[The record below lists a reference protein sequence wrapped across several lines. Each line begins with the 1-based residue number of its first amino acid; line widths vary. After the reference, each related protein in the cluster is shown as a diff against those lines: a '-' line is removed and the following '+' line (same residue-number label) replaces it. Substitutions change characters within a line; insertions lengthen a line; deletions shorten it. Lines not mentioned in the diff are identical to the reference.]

1 MVLTATKRMLGRLIA
16 SQIEAGRMPEAFEY
30 VERSKSRALVDM
42 LASKKDFSVHAADQA
57 KVRELLARVD
67 QSEIEA
73 RSSAYVPSP
82 PADANPSGAST
93 TRSDPR
99 ASALRDIAQEAPEL
113 ASLVSVSST
122 PLVEIQQR
130 IAEDEALVEY
140 YYDDKSLFAFV
151 LTRQELQT
159 ARLDANGLEGEVR
172 LLRIGIEQPD
182 SEVYLRPAQRLYAR
196 LMQPIEPLLGGRTK
210 LIVVAHGVLHYLP
223 FAALHDGSG
232 FLVDKYSLRFLPSA
246 SVVKYLRP
254 SGLTKP
260 GGILAFGNPDLGD
273 AKYDLRFAQDEALAV
288 VQTMPNSRALVR
300 GEATESAL
308 RQYAPGF
315 RYLHFATHGE
325 FDAQAPLQSALLL
338 AKDSADT
345 GLLTVGKLYSM
356 RLDADLVTLSA
367 CETGLGKTVSGD
379 DVIGLTRG
387 FLYAGAS
394 TIVASLWQ
402 VDDQATAA
410 LMTSFYEGLKSN
422 DKREA
427 LRQAQLAT
435 KKKFPHPYFWAAFQ
449 LTGSAI

>member
-1 MVLTATKRMLGRLIA
+1 M
-16 SQIEAGRMPEAFEY
+16 
-30 VERSKSRALVDM
+30 
-42 LASKKDFSVHAADQA
+42 
-57 KVRELLARVD
+57 
-67 QSEIEA
+67 
-73 RSSAYVPSP
+73 
-82 PADANPSGAST
+82 
-93 TRSDPR
+93 
-99 ASALRDIAQEAPEL
+99 
-113 ASLVSVSST
+113 
-122 PLVEIQQR
+122 
-130 IAEDEALVEY
+130 
-140 YYDDKSLFAFV
+140 
-151 LTRQELQT
+151 TRQGLQ
-159 ARLDANGLEGEVR
+159 AVRLDANGLEGEVR
-172 LLRIGIEQPD
+172 LLRTAIEQPD
-182 SEVYLRPAQRLYAR
+182 SEVYLHPAQRLYAR
-196 LMQPIEPLLGGRTK
+196 LMQPIEPLLAGRKK
-210 LIVVAHGVLHYLP
+210 LIVVAHGALHYLP

-232 FLVDKYSLRFLPSA
+232 FLMEKYSLRFLPSA

-254 SGLTKP
+254 SRLTKP

-273 AKYDLRFAQDEALAV
+273 AKYDLRFAQDEAFAV
-288 VQTMPNSRALVR
+288 VQTMPQSRALVR

-325 FDAQAPLQSALLL
+325 FDAQAPLQSALVL
-338 AKDSADT
+338 AKDST
-345 GLLTVGKLYSM
+345 GNGLLTVGKLYSM

-402 VDDQATAA
+402 VDDRATAA

-449 LTGSAI
+449 LTGSTL